1 MDVEKL
7 TDTNYISQFYGSDQL
22 TNEIVKVNNLLNILP
37 EYNTQIQLTKWFVFN
52 RNSISSPI
60 LVDSQP
66 LTTEYIKIRENKS
79 DIQMSQRKLLI
90 QPSLKN
96 SKVTINVKD
105 YIDFLKDRGLSDKYP
120 CNSQD
125 SFEELD
131 LVKYQEIISQCNQ
144 KTEAFKKFNTPL
156 QNLHLMNTA
165 GKIDALY
172 VIRRSIEKELI
183 QQLEPDLK
191 HHVENDTISELQ
203 KILIKRL
210 ELLYGV
216 LAQKL

>member
-1 MDVEKL
+1 MDVKKL
-7 TDTNYISQFYGSDQL
+7 ADTNYISQFYQSDQL
-22 TNEIVKVNNLLNILP
+22 VNEIMKVNNLLNILP
-37 EYNTQIQLTKWFVFN
+37 EYNTQIQLTKWFFFN

-66 LTTEYIKIRENKS
+66 LTTEYIKIREHDS
-79 DIQMSQRKLLI
+79 DIQISQRKLLI

-96 SKVTINVKD
+96 SKVTINAKD
-105 YIDFLKDRGLSDKYP
+105 YTDFFKDRGLSDKYAN
-120 CNSQD
+120 NSKD

-131 LVKYQEIISQCNQ
+131 LIKYQEIILQCNQ

-172 VIRRSIEKELI
+172 VIRKSIENELI
-183 QQLEPDLK
+183 QQLDPDLK
-191 HHVENDTISELQ
+191 HHVENDTIPELQ
-203 KILIKRL
+203 KIFIKRL
-210 ELLYGV
+210 ELLYEV

>member
-1 MDVEKL
+1 
-7 TDTNYISQFYGSDQL
+7 
-22 TNEIVKVNNLLNILP
+22 
-37 EYNTQIQLTKWFVFN
+37 
-52 RNSISSPI
+52 
-60 LVDSQP
+60 
-66 LTTEYIKIRENKS
+66 
-79 DIQMSQRKLLI
+79 MSQRKLLI

-96 SKVTINVKD
+96 SKVTINAKD
-105 YIDFLKDRGLSDKYP
+105 YTDFLKHKGLCEKHTYIS
-120 CNSQD
+120 SD

-131 LVKYQEIISQCNQ
+131 LIKYQEIISQCNQ

-172 VIRRSIEKELI
+172 VIRRSIENELI
-183 QQLEPDLK
+183 QQLDPDLK
-191 HHVENDTISELQ
+191 HHVENDTIPELQ

>member
-1 MDVEKL
+1 MDVKKL
-7 TDTNYISQFYGSDQL
+7 ADTNYISQFYESDQL
-22 TNEIVKVNNLLNILP
+22 VNEIMKVNNLLNILP
-37 EYNTQIQLTKWFVFN
+37 EYNTQIQLTKWFFFN

-66 LTTEYIKIRENKS
+66 LTTEYIKIRENES
-79 DIQMSQRKLLI
+79 DIQISQRKLLI

-105 YIDFLKDRGLSDKYP
+105 YIDFLKDRGLSDKYAN
-120 CNSQD
+120 NSKD

-131 LVKYQEIISQCNQ
+131 LVKYQEIILQCNQ

-172 VIRRSIEKELI
+172 VIRRSIENELI
-183 QQLEPDLK
+183 KQLDPDLK
-191 HHVENDTISELQ
+191 HHVENDTIPELQ

-210 ELLYGV
+210 ELLYEV